1 MLSLQNY
8 NNKKIGILGFG
19 KSGIAAFNLL
29 CKLNNEL
36 YVYDDHIIKP
46 KNIENAIWKHYKN
59 WDWKNLY
66 RIIISPGIKIDGE
79 KIHQCATLAKQ
90 NKIPMI
96 NEVSLFLEQ
105 KPKAK
110 IIGITGTNG
119 KSTLASKYSSL
130 LKTLHPR
137 ESFPKYF

>member
-19 KSGIAAFNLL
+19 KSGRAAFNLL

-59 WDWKNLY
+59 WDWENLY
-66 RIIISPGIKIDGE
+66 RIIISPGIKIDGQ
-79 KIHQCATLAKQ
+79 KIWASLA
-90 NKIPMI
+90 
-96 NEVSLFLEQ
+96 L
-105 KPKAK
+105 
-110 IIGITGTNG
+110 
-119 KSTLASKYSSL
+119 Y
-130 LKTLHPR
+130 
-137 ESFPKYF
+137 YW